1 MARIE
6 DDRWIIET
14 EEEAEAIAKLLNEPP
29 KVNEKLQ
36 AALDKYKSLGF
47 GEAFD
52 RFDLFE
58 QDLKQPEVQI
68 KHNGNEVTVQDIE
81 NSFTS
86 PRLEKAIKKLQ
97 DMSHE
102 ECKEFLSKHKSIP
115 IDANAKPW
123 KYATHCLKADET
135 SIFIC
140 NDIQQL
146 LYIDGS
152 WQPSSVYHGIL
163 KEIETEYHDWLD
175 PEHKQYNTVSRKD
188 VESYQRILDEQG
200 FPALDA
206 IHTDL
211 GNSSFIGT
219 IPSLNAIAV
228 VMYNNNLMNFGPQ
241 IDE

>member
-6 DDRWIIET
+6 DNRWIIET
-14 EEEAEAIAKLLNEPP
+14 EEEAQAIAKLLNKPS
-29 KVNEKLQ
+29 KVNKKLQ
-36 AALDKYKSLGF
+36 AALDKYKSLGY
-47 GEAFD
+47 GESLD
-52 RFDLFE
+52 NLDLFE
-58 QDLKQPEVQI
+58 QSEAATYCKEDI
-68 KHNGNEVTVQDIE
+68 VTEQNIE
-81 NSFTS
+81 DSFTYT
-86 PRLEKAIKKLQ
+86 RLEKAVKKLRE
-97 DMSHE
+97 MSKE
-102 ECKEFLSKHKSIP
+102 EYKQFLSKHKNIP
-115 IDANAKPW
+115 IDANTKPW

-152 WQPSSVYHGIL
+152 WQPSSVYPGIL

-211 GNSSFIGT
+211 GNSSFIGA